1 MNILVVGGAGYIGSH
16 MVKALGEAGHSVMT
30 VDNLST
36 GHADAVQF
44 GELVVMDLQD
54 RGGLFALFGDNQFD
68 AVIHFAAS
76 SLVGESV
83 NDPGLY
89 YKNNVGGTLNLLDAM
104 VAFGCKKIV
113 FSSTAAVYGD
123 SMYRFLSESE
133 EVKPINPYGRSKM
146 MVEQIMADYHKAHG
160 LDYVALRY
168 FNAAGA
174 AKDGSLTERHEPET
188 HLIPIVL
195 EVAEGKRKSVQI
207 YGGLYPTQDGTCV
220 RDFVH
225 VVDLCEAHAL
235 AVDYLMMGGGPM
247 MLNLGSGQETSVLEV
262 VESVER
268 VTNKKIPYQIT
279 EKREGDP
286 TRLVANITKAT
297 KVLGWLPKVSV
308 IDTIIQDAWN
318 AKG

>member
-1 MNILVVGGAGYIGSH
+1 MNILVTGGAGYIGSH

-30 VDNLST
+30 VDNLTT

-54 RGGLFALFGDNQFD
+54 RGGLFALFADNRFD

-89 YKNNVGGTLNLLDAM
+89 YKNNVCGTVNLLDAM

-113 FSSTAAVYGD
+113 FSSTCAVYGESID
-123 SMYRFLSESE
+123 RFLNESVE
-133 EVKPINPYGRSKM
+133 TNPINPYGRSKM

-195 EVAEGKRKSVQI
+195 EVAEGRRKFLQI
-207 YGGLYPTQDGTCV
+207 YGGLYPTQDGTCI

-225 VVDLCEAHAL
+225 VVDLCEAHGL

-247 MLNLGSGQETSVLEV
+247 VLNLGSGLETSVLDV
-262 VESVER
+262 VEAAER
-268 VTNKKIPYQIT
+268 VTKKKIPYRIM
-279 EKREGDP
+279 EAREGDP
-286 TRLVANITKAT
+286 TRLVASITKAT
-297 KVLGWLPKVSV
+297 KVLGWLPKHSV

-318 AKG
+318 ARG